1 MSLEW
6 FDRVCGEL
14 QDYMESICEE
24 YDEMGHI
31 TVDRAAKHP
40 RIECFVEME
49 DNEREFF
56 CTLFFDPHNE
66 EFYMEEFDIE
76 AEQTSRTLLPDIEDI
91 IEAVHETFHDFL
103 DEFELVEE
111 IVEEDD
117 EDDEDAILLEDDA
130 ELMDDLEDHDDED
143 YEEIVVDVE
152 WTTPEVMAYTYMD
165 EVEVSYQFG
174 VIHDTG
180 DGILRRVNRIKT
192 EDNELLEDESNFIF
206 SKEEAG
212 TIIELIESNM
222 EAMDGF
228 DS

>member
-49 DNEREFF
+49 DDEREFF

-66 EFYMEEFDIE
+66 EFYIEEFDID

-91 IEAVHETFHDFL
+91 IEAVHESFHDYL
-103 DEFELVEE
+103 DEFEFVEE
-111 IVEEDD
+111 IDEAEEDDTVLLEEAGELIDD
-117 EDDEDAILLEDDA
+117 EDDYD
-130 ELMDDLEDHDDED
+130 
-143 YEEIVVDVE
+143 EIVVDVE

-212 TIIELIESNM
+212 TIIELIEDNM
-222 EAMDGF
+222 EALDGF
-228 DS
+228 DM

>member
-49 DNEREFF
+49 DDEREFF

-66 EFYMEEFDIE
+66 EFYIEEFDIDM
-76 AEQTSRTLLPDIEDI
+76 EQTSRTILPDIEDI
-91 IEAVHETFHDFL
+91 IEAVHESFHAYL
-103 DEFELVEE
+103 DEFEFVDEIEGSDEDEDEMILLDEDGE
-111 IVEEDD
+111 IVDD
-117 EDDEDAILLEDDA
+117 EDD
-130 ELMDDLEDHDDED
+130 
-143 YEEIVVDVE
+143 YEYDEIVVDVE

-212 TIIELIESNM
+212 TIIELIENNM

-228 DS
+228 DM